1 LKKTFNTITVD
12 KSKIPGEEWTYNHN
26 DTGYDGV
33 NTFEQKLAWF
43 KQKTEGM
50 QAPKSTRYQTF
61 EEFMRDGP
69 LDDDLPTDIMLDL
82 YELIINAI
90 D

>member
-1 LKKTFNTITVD
+1 MEKLSIIRVD
-12 KSKIPGEEWTYNHN
+12 KSKIPGEEWTYNHSES
-26 DTGYDGV
+26 GYEGV

-43 KQKTEGM
+43 SHKNEGE
-50 QAPKSTRYQTF
+50 QSPKNTRYQAYEDF
-61 EEFMRDGP
+61 IRDGP

-90 D
+90 V